1 MELRTIEHK
10 TKSLICQMS
19 YENLYL
25 MLVQKNT
32 MSTDKYLN
40 DIVINCF
47 LELLMQNCE
56 NLFDFFDPIFILS
69 PDLLKLKSDS
79 NLFKYVSKFLRSW
92 HFIKD
97 NFFANLQKY
106 ALDIGGVQKK
116 WRILSFKPSV
126 QHQNSSR
133 KVGWDGK
140 FAKWKRIF

>member
-1 MELRTIEHK
+1 
-10 TKSLICQMS
+10 MS

-79 NLFKYVSKFLRSW
+79 NLFKYVSKFLRS
-92 HFIKD
+92 
-97 NFFANLQKY
+97 
-106 ALDIGGVQKK
+106 
-116 WRILSFKPSV
+116 
-126 QHQNSSR
+126 
-133 KVGWDGK
+133 
-140 FAKWKRIF
+140 